1 MIKNYR
7 PVSFLIVGGKVFE
20 KIRFNSLFKYL
31 NDNSHLNGNQSGFRR
46 GDCCVHYLLKKTHAI
61 YKPFDVNQSLEVRR
75 VFLDLSR
82 AFDEVWHDGLMYK
95 LRRLGIC
102 GKNYGLIHSLIDIN
116 DRLHR
121 VVLNS

>member
-7 PVSFLIVGGKVFE
+7 PVSFLIVCGKVFE

-31 NDNSHLNGNQSGFRR
+31 NDNSLLNGNHR
-46 GDCCVHYLLKKTHAI
+46 GDSCVHYLLKKTHAI

-95 LRRLGIC
+95 LRRLGIW
-102 GKNYGLIHSLIDIN
+102 GKHYGLIHSLIDIN
-116 DRLHR
+116 DRLHG